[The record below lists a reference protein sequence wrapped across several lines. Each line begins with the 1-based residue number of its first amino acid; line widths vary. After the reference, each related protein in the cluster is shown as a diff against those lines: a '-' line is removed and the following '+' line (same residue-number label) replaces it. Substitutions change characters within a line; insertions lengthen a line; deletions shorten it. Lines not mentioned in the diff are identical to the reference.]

1 MLSLVFTPSKVVKTR
16 EQRGFRGAQTSPVL
30 TRTNLWK
37 LKFTLLSRQLPI
49 TMKLWREETQQAH
62 STLLAMQIYSETWVS
77 LPFIDIC
84 MLCHDSDYL
93 LCIHSGLEK
102 FLIPAGQAFE
112 SWEYK
117 HIWINP
123 RAKLQSQPESSM
135 IEHVGQLIKLT
146 HGIVTAWIYL
156 PLIYVHVILNIIIN
170 SDGYSWQ

>member
-1 MLSLVFTPSKVVKTR
+1 MTGYYWLVFAAFKQHFNKYALRSEHMDFSGLRSYKNSHLMVKPNFVPWICQISAHCSKID
-16 EQRGFRGAQTSPVL
+16 L
-30 TRTNLWK
+30 
-37 LKFTLLSRQLPI
+37 
-49 TMKLWREETQQAH
+49 
-62 STLLAMQIYSETWVS
+62 ETWVS
-77 LPFIDIC
+77 LPFNDIC

-102 FLIPAGQAFE
+102 FSIRAGQAFE